1 MENLRED
8 TQVELKFKELMQELR
23 DLELYS
29 LCNKI
34 SETFYKNATERFCLG
49 LDTASKIYQKN
60 Q

>member
-1 MENLRED
+1 MEDLRKY
-8 TQVELKFKELMQELR
+8 TQEELKFKELMEELR

-34 SETFYKNATERFCLG
+34 SETFYKNSTERFQSG
-49 LDTASKIYQKN
+49 LDAAIKIYQKN

>member
-1 MENLRED
+1 MKNLRKD

-34 SETFYKNATERFCLG
+34 SETFYKNSTERFQAG
-49 LDTASKIYQKN
+49 LDVAIKIYQKK